1 VFPSS
6 FEESNCV
13 LNPPEGLEE
22 EIDCLSVFR
31 GVNDAGMPVVIS
43 CWKPTREELEEIL
56 QTGRIWLVIA
66 GKTQPPALLQGHNP
80 FTP

>member
-1 VFPSS
+1 
-6 FEESNCV
+6 
-13 LNPPEGLEE
+13 
-22 EIDCLSVFR
+22 
-31 GVNDAGMPVVIS
+31 M
-43 CWKPTREELEEIL
+43 EELEEIL